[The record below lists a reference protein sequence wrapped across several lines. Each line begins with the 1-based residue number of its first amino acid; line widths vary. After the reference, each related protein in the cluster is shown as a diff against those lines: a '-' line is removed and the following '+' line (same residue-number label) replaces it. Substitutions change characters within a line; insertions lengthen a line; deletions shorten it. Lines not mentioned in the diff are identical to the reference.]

1 MYSYFDYTLRLI
13 INSAEGP
20 VGRPSQNTDQR
31 LIQAAV
37 ALIPETGFSGL
48 SLRKVAQKA
57 GVNLGM
63 FTYHF
68 KDKEEFRQRVLQELY
83 ESFYARL
90 TLEVAKS
97 GDPEEQLRQALTLVA
112 RYIRE
117 NRKLLLAIGRDVL
130 EKDMLIIRFVED
142 NFYRHA
148 QVIMDLVGKN
158 RKSGRIQKNLSL
170 PMILVFL
177 IANLAVPNIMAAVLE
192 RTPLGVKYDWLKKMF
207 VPLVI
212 NDAAVQRR
220 LDLVLKALEPS
231 APAKKKKN
239 GARAVGGKR
248 RLK

>member
-1 MYSYFDYTLRLI
+1 MYNYRGKSEDLM
-13 INSAEGP
+13 
-20 VGRPSQNTDQR
+20 GRPSQNTDQR
-31 LIQAAV
+31 LIKAAV
-37 ALIPETGFSGL
+37 ELIPETGFSGL

-68 KDKEEFRQRVLQELY
+68 KNKEEFRQRVLQELY

-97 GDPEEQLRQALTLVA
+97 GDPEEQLRHALTLVA

-142 NFYRHA
+142 NFYRH
-148 QVIMDLVGKN
+148 VLVLVDLIRKN
-158 RKSGRIQKNLSL
+158 RKSGKVQKNLSM

-177 IANLAVPNIMAAVLE
+177 IANLAVPNMMAAVLE
-192 RTPLGVKYDWLKKMF
+192 RTPLGPKYDWLKKMF
-207 VPLVI
+207 IPWVI
-212 NDAAVQRR
+212 NDGAIAQR
-220 LDLVLKALEPS
+220 LDLVLKALEPRV
-231 APAKKKKN
+231 PAASTKKTAKVTVRK
-239 GARAVGGKR
+239 GKS
-248 RLK
+248 